1 MKVKTPFENAACEE
15 SISAMAS
22 PYFIKVTVRIGHADH
37 LGPSI
42 GPITDM
48 LLAGPIAPHGSATLY
63 LLIWIDPKEPPR
75 GFAR

>member
-22 PYFIKVTVRIGHADH
+22 LYSIKVTVRIGHADH

-75 GFAR
+75 G